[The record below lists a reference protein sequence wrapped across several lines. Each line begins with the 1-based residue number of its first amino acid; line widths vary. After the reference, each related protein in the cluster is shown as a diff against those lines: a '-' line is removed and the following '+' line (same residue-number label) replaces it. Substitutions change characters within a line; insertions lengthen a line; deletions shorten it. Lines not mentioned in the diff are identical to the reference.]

1 MSAPK
6 RENGFVGQENCFV
19 AWSRRNNLGEKFND
33 LSHMKQRSGAYPEHG
48 SRPKPKVAPCECR
61 RSLDQP
67 RSFIG
72 PPADSNRVQPFWQS
86 RVMARLQQRM
96 AVVGNGIIDVGNQT
110 PSRNPSQPVTEPL
123 AQSDRSSELRID
135 KPLQTGTI
143 SICGAMPLQRGD
155 SGRGNESVPQ
165 KLVHLVGCRDPNVR
179 PELSVRP
186 QSFPTKQ

>member
-1 MSAPK
+1 
-6 RENGFVGQENCFV
+6 
-19 AWSRRNNLGEKFND
+19 
-33 LSHMKQRSGAYPEHG
+33 
-48 SRPKPKVAPCECR
+48 
-61 RSLDQP
+61 
-67 RSFIG
+67 
-72 PPADSNRVQPFWQS
+72 
-86 RVMARLQQRM
+86 M

-110 PSRNPSQPVTEPL
+110 PSRNPSQPIAEPL
-123 AQSDRSSELRID
+123 AKSDGSSELRID
-135 KPLQTGTI
+135 KPLQTGTT

>member
-1 MSAPK
+1 MDQ
-6 RENGFVGQENCFV
+6 GQ
-19 AWSRRNNLGEKFND
+19 NLK
-33 LSHMKQRSGAYPEHG
+33 
-48 SRPKPKVAPCECR
+48 SRPASAVVHWTSR
-61 RSLDQP
+61 SRSLAQP
-67 RSFIG
+67 RGGSLAH
-72 PPADSNRVQPFWQS
+72 PADSNRVQPFWQS

-165 KLVHLVGCRDPNVR
+165 KLVHLAGCHDPNVR
-179 PELSVRP
+179 PELWVRP
-186 QSFPTKQ
+186 QPIPTKQSVRD